1 MHELKEISDSEYKD
15 AVKEVNDGLK
25 FEKGSQTNGLTGLS
39 FTTTAAIDQIA
50 KQIKAKQDIN
60 YSEAREITLN
70 SGYKIYTTE
79 DSKIQKI

>member
-1 MHELKEISDSEYKD
+1 M
-15 AVKEVNDGLK
+15 
-25 FEKGSQTNGLTGLS
+25 TGLS

-79 DSKIQKI
+79 DSKIQKILQFL